1 MQKHTI
7 LIVDDD
13 QSSIEI
19 LSEALG
25 DDYEIVFALNGSQA
39 LSTAFDERVDLIL
52 LDLVLPDM
60 SGYSVCRSLKAN
72 PAVKDV
78 PVIFITAMG
87 DAEQEAAGLE
97 LGAVDYISKP
107 IQPVIVRLR
116 VRNHLELKIQRDALE
131 QKNRELQEAIT
142 KIDLLSGLIPICA
155 ECKKIRNDSGY
166 WEQIEQ
172 YLKAHSG
179 VIFSHGLCPTCAEKA
194 RSDFAKATG
203 IITRWDDEGPKS
215 GNIE

>member
-1 MQKHTI
+1 MEKHTV

-25 DDYEIVFALNGSQA
+25 DDYEIVFALNGAQA
-39 LSTAFDERVDLIL
+39 LSTAYNERVDLIL

-60 SGYSVCRSLKAN
+60 SGYSVCRSLKAH
-72 PAVKDV
+72 PVVKDV

-107 IQPVIVRLR
+107 IQPMIVRLR

-131 QKNRELQEAIT
+131 QKNKELHEAIG

-166 WEQIEQ
+166 WEQIEY
-172 YLKAHSG
+172 YLHTHSG
-179 VIFSHGLCPTCAEKA
+179 VAFSHGICPTCAEKA
-194 RSDFAKATG
+194 RSDFAKSSD
-203 IITRWDDEGPKS
+203 IIIKWKSENQKS
-215 GNIE
+215 GNNK